1 MPESQVIVERE
12 GVRVCPVVAD
22 RALASPP
29 LALLSESRKI
39 LRDAQQVDAFL
50 GCPNTVI

>member
-1 MPESQVIVERE
+1 VGAVA
-12 GVRVCPVVAD
+12 AD

-39 LRDAQQVDAFL
+39 LRDAQQADAFL
-50 GCPNTVI
+50 GGPDTAF